1 MYSLNSLEDRPISQA
16 QWLESIFMSKFDFF
30 LFIGTFLTKYSCI
43 RVSLVSSEKNLISN
57 YSLDNF
63 LDLPDDPK
71 YLILTLN

>member
-1 MYSLNSLEDRPISQA
+1 MYSLNSSEDRPISQA
-16 QWLESIFMSKFDFF
+16 QWLESISMSKFDFF
-30 LFIGTFLTKYSCI
+30 FIGTFLTKYSCI
-43 RVSLVSSEKNLISN
+43 RVSLVSSEKNLTSN